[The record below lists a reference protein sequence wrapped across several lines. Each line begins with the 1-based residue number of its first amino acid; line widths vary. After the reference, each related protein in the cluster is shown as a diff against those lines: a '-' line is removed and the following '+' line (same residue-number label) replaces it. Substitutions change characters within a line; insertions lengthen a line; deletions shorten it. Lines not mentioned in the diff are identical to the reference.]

1 MSIQRADASRADLK
15 SMLPAEMEAFVAE
28 LGEPSYRARQ
38 IFDWVHNK
46 GVAEIDEMTNLSKSL
61 RTALG
66 EVAFVTRLRLV
77 AQRESQTGQ
86 AVKFLF
92 EVPTGERVESVLIVD
107 GARRTVCISSQVGC
121 PLDCKFCA
129 TGRMGL
135 VRNLTPGDI
144 LDQLIQVSAYAQER
158 GERVTNVVMM
168 GMGEPLLNYDAV
180 VRALYLMRQTEG
192 VGLGGRRITVS
203 TAGYVP
209 GIRKLAHE
217 ELNVGLAISLNATTD
232 AVREELMPINRR
244 FKIDDLLEV
253 AREFH
258 QLRGYGVTF
267 EYVLMDGVTDSDED
281 AVRLAQLTAD
291 VPCKINLIP
300 YNELGSESDF
310 RRPSQARLKAFYRAL
325 EGAGA
330 EFTVRE
336 SRGRDIDAAC
346 GQLFDNQ
353 EAAVAAH

>member
-1 MSIQRADASRADLK
+1 
-15 SMLPAEMEAFVAE
+15 MLPAEMEAFVAE

-46 GVAEIDEMTNLSKSL
+46 GVAEIDEMTNLSKSF

-144 LDQLIQVSAYAQER
+144 LDGELRALHVGAR
-158 GERVTNVVMM
+158 GEARKPSAERDPV
-168 GMGEPLLNYDAV
+168 ARII
-180 VRALYLMRQTEG
+180 VRR
-192 VGLGGRRITVS
+192 
-203 TAGYVP
+203 
-209 GIRKLAHE
+209 
-217 ELNVGLAISLNATTD
+217 
-232 AVREELMPINRR
+232 
-244 FKIDDLLEV
+244 DLLEPRTRQKPPSA
-253 AREFH
+253 AR
-258 QLRGYGVTF
+258 
-267 EYVLMDGVTDSDED
+267 D
-281 AVRLAQLTAD
+281 AGT
-291 VPCKINLIP
+291 
-300 YNELGSESDF
+300 
-310 RRPSQARLKAFYRAL
+310 LKNHSAK
-325 EGAGA
+325 
-330 EFTVRE
+330 
-336 SRGRDIDAAC
+336 DAAC
-346 GQLFDNQ
+346 ERSEPPSGERAVLCRAGDPSIRGELFQRHPPRHTPRVGAD
-353 EAAVAAH
+353 AVLSV